1 MILIIVDGQING
13 TSPKESMLDADLEIL
28 TVLTLDTAIDDSFY
42 KIEVGSCRLT
52 RALTTEEI
60 SNVQTNA
67 GPQT

>member
-1 MILIIVDGQING
+1 
-13 TSPKESMLDADLEIL
+13 MLDADLEIL

-42 KIEVGSCRLT
+42 KIEVDSCRLT